1 MEQNSLHAA
10 LTKGETLDCSW
21 LKQAQ
26 THNCLTK
33 PLTQKLISNLSVSD
47 PKFVSKWNIQKNSPF
62 HPTDSF

>member
-10 LTKGETLDCSW
+10 LTKGETSDCSW

-47 PKFVSKWNIQKNSPF
+47 PKFVSK
-62 HPTDSF
+62 

>member
-1 MEQNSLHAA
+1 MEQNSLHAV
-10 LTKGETLDCSW
+10 LTKGEILDCSW

-47 PKFVSKWNIQKNSPF
+47 PKFVSK
-62 HPTDSF
+62 